1 MKDTDKLTRKQALVM
16 VHILNSSS
24 IEEAC
29 QKAGISRGAYY
40 LWLKDDNFKA
50 ELKRQRKELINE
62 GIDRL
67 KCAVNKAVDRLI
79 ELVGSSKEEVSRL
92 AANSIIIHALKSI
105 ELEEVEE
112 RLAKIEEHLQERGN
126 R

>member
-1 MKDTDKLTRKQALVM
+1 M
-16 VHILNSSS
+16 
-24 IEEAC
+24 
-29 QKAGISRGAYY
+29 
-40 LWLKDDNFKA
+40 
-50 ELKRQRKELINE
+50 
-62 GIDRL
+62 
-67 KCAVNKAVDRLI
+67 NKAVDRLI